1 MVTETST
8 QTRRVPSWRLSDFD
22 NDDED
27 DGYNY
32 AKTNLYTP
40 SSYTQTSIDED
51 EDDNDTAFEVEKNY
65 NTTNYDDEEEET
77 KPEFVMARKGLLEV
91 DRPYK
96 AELATQTK
104 TKVQLSARM
113 KIALTVYS
121 LVIALIVGFAIY
133 NAVAISNLNGT
144 INATAYEISQSQ
156 EVINGLETEYNELGT
171 SATIEGKVPDS
182 FVQIEEG
189 VNSFSKT
196 APILDAEETIEVES
210 NWFDKICE
218 FFSSLF

>member
-32 AKTNLYTP
+32 AKTNLYQP
-40 SSYTQTSIDED
+40 SYTQTSIDED
-51 EDDNDTAFEVEKNY
+51 EDDQDTAFEVEKNY
-65 NTTNYDDEEEET
+65 NSTDYDDEEDS

-91 DRPYK
+91 DRPYRAEVAPK
-96 AELATQTK
+96 AK
-104 TKVQLSARM
+104 TQLSARM
-113 KIALTVYS
+113 KIVLTVYS

-133 NAVAISNLNGT
+133 NTVAISNLNGT
-144 INATAYEISQSQ
+144 INATAYEISESQ
-156 EVINGLETEYNELGT
+156 EVINGLEAEYNELGT
-171 SATIEGKVPDS
+171 SAVIEGKVPNN
-182 FVQIEEG
+182 FVEIEEG

-210 NWFDKICE
+210 NWFDKICQ